1 LYNLRKF
8 SFLSLIIM
16 LAIFSITAAGCG
28 GGKKEPAANSE
39 AQPEKRELAAVSVG
53 TAPQANEILSLLP
66 GVFSSKKG
74 IFVGTGAGLYFYD
87 IDAKAAAQVVDN
99 EGILKNAK
107 IKAICQEEGG
117 KLWLG
122 TDNEIFAYNF
132 TSVRK
137 FDENKVQAIIQTNG
151 GEIWAATNYG
161 LLLYDGNKGFSKFT
175 KKSDNLPNDD
185 VVCFGKEEKAKGIYA
200 GTRQGLIIV
209 DGPKLFSVKTGTS
222 SKITPSGEVIEEP
235 GNTEM
240 AGNTVSAIAANSKG
254 VLYIGT
260 NMGVNRCKNFNNW
273 SVFSADSEVT
283 TKTSAGIG
291 FKKVKG
297 NSELLSNWI
306 RSIYIDGDDSLW
318 IATTKGLSYFN
329 GDNKWENFTTATGLA
344 SNTVNAVSGI
354 NKAVFIG
361 TASGLF
367 ILDFPKKAEKP
378 VK

>member
-1 LYNLRKF
+1 LYNLRKL
-8 SFLSLIIM
+8 SFLSLLIM
-16 LAIFSITAAGCG
+16 LVVFSITASGCG
-28 GGKKEPAANSE
+28 GGKKEQTPVGE
-39 AQPEKRELAAVSVG
+39 AQPEKRELSALSVG
-53 TAPQANEILSLLP
+53 TASQANEILSLLP
-66 GVFSSKKG
+66 GTFSSKKG
-74 IFVGTGAGLYFYD
+74 LFIGTGAGLYFYD
-87 IDAKAAAQVVDN
+87 TDSKSTAQVVDG
-99 EGILKNAK
+99 EGMLKNAK

-240 AGNTVSAIAANSKG
+240 AGNTVSAIASNSKG

-283 TKTSAGIG
+283 TKTSSGIG

-306 RSIYIDGDDSLW
+306 KSIYIDGDDSLW
-318 IATTKGLSYFN
+318 IGTTKGLSYFN
-329 GDNKWENFTTATGLA
+329 GDNKWESFTTANGLA

-367 ILDFPKKAEKP
+367 VLDFPKKAEKP

>member
-1 LYNLRKF
+1 LYNPRKF

-16 LAIFSITAAGCG
+16 LTIFSISAAGCG
-28 GGKKEPAANSE
+28 GGKKETGSASE
-39 AQPEKRELAAVSVG
+39 ALPEKRELSALSVG
-53 TAPQANEILSLLP
+53 SAPQAGEIFSLLP
-66 GVFSSKKG
+66 GTFSSKKG
-74 IFVGTGAGLYFYD
+74 LFVGTGAGLYFYD
-87 IDAKAAAQVVDN
+87 TDAKSTTQVIDN
-99 EGILKNAK
+99 EGILKTAK

-137 FDENKVQAIIQTNG
+137 FDENHVQAIIQTSG

-175 KKSDNLPNDD
+175 RKSDNLPNDD

-200 GTRQGLIIV
+200 GTRQGLIVV
-209 DGPKLFSVKTGTS
+209 DGPKLFSTKTGTS

-240 AGNTVSAIAANSKG
+240 AGNTVSAIASNSKG

-260 NMGVNRCKNFNNW
+260 NMGINRCKNFNNW

-283 TKTSAGIG
+283 TKTSSGIG

-306 RSIYIDGDDSLW
+306 RSIYIDADDSLW
-318 IATTKGLSYFN
+318 IGTTKGLSFFN
-329 GDNKWENFTTATGLA
+329 GDNKWESYTTANGLG
-344 SNTVNAVSGI
+344 SNTVNAVAGI

-367 ILDFPKKAEKP
+367 LLDFPKKPEKQA
-378 VK
+378 K